1 MEDGIKLGF
10 GMELVLVPLTCWP
23 KKVVPTIATSD
34 DGSALSGRVIPAP
47 LPVLHVVEIGK
58 V

>member
-1 MEDGIKLGF
+1 MEVGIRLGY
-10 GMELVLVPLTCWP
+10 GTELVLFTCWP
-23 KKVVPTIATSD
+23 KNVVPTIATSD
-34 DGSALSGRVIPAP
+34 DGSALSGKVISTP